1 MTKVSPF
8 VITISRQLGSG
19 GAYLGQRLATRL
31 NILYLDREIVC
42 EAAKKL
48 KVSEDTVASCDEKLT
63 PPWQRLFS
71 SYSIGIYSPPVLDMV
86 TDETIHETESEVI
99 KRAAQETNVIV
110 IGRGGFYVLRQH
122 PHHLSIFLYADI
134 AFRQQRVQKLY
145 NLSEQQSLKLIE
157 STDKGRARY
166 LLVLT
171 GHDWNDARQYQL
183 CLDTNVLGFDK
194 AEEIIMDTVRARF
207 GNLISV

>member
-1 MTKVSPF
+1 
-8 VITISRQLGSG
+8 
-19 GAYLGQRLATRL
+19 
-31 NILYLDREIVC
+31 
-42 EAAKKL
+42 
-48 KVSEDTVASCDEKLT
+48 VSEDTVALWDEKLT
-63 PPWQRLFS
+63 PFWQTLARSFS
-71 SYSIGIYSPPVLDMV
+71 SYSIVTYVPPSLDLV
-86 TDETIHETESEVI
+86 TDETVHNTESEVI
-99 KRAAQETNVIV
+99 KHVAQETAVII

-122 PHHLSIFLYADI
+122 PHHLSIFLHADI

-194 AEEIIMDTVRARF
+194 AEEIIMDTVIAKF